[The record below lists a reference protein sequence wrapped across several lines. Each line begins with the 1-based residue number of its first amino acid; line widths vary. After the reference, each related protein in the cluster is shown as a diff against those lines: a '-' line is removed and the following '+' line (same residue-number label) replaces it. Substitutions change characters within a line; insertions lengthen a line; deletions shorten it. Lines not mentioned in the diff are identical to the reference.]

1 MQATPGIRVE
11 GKRSMQATTNRRPNA
26 NALYRI
32 RGEISN
38 ALLLLFTAFLALN
51 FMFPFFWSI
60 SSSLKTGFE
69 VIAYPPTLLP
79 KSPQW
84 GNYIQAWQEAD
95 LGRFFWNSTVVTG
108 LSLIG
113 QVISSFIV
121 AYGFARFRFPGRD
134 LLFILCLSGLMMPV
148 YVTIIPLFTMFRALG
163 WINTFKPL
171 IIPTYFGSAFAI
183 FLLRQFIMSI
193 PTEFDES
200 ALIDG
205 ASRWTILT
213 RIIMPNCQPALA
225 TVAIV
230 GFMTS
235 WNNFLG
241 PLIFLDSVKN
251 YTLPL
256 GLWFLKGTIDDALP
270 RDHLLMAGAMITT
283 FPVLLIFILA
293 QSYFIEGI
301 VMSGI
306 KG

>member
-1 MQATPGIRVE
+1 MQVTTTTRLNTSSAYGIRK
-11 GKRSMQATTNRRPNA
+11 GIGTT
-26 NALYRI
+26 LLLVLT
-32 RGEISN
+32 
-38 ALLLLFTAFLALN
+38 ALLALG

-69 VIAYPPTLLP
+69 VIAYPPSLLP
-79 KSPQW
+79 KTPQW
-84 GNYIQAWQEAD
+84 YNYIQAWQEAD

-148 YVTIIPLFTMFRALG
+148 YVTIIPLFTMFRAVG

-171 IIPTYFGSAFAI
+171 IVPTYFGSAFAI
-183 FLLRQFIMSI
+183 FLLRQFIMTI

-213 RIIMPNCQPALA
+213 RILLPNCQPALA

-241 PLIFLDSVKN
+241 PLIFLDRVEN

-256 GLWFLKGTIDDALP
+256 GLWFLRNTIDDALP

-293 QSYFIEGI
+293 QNYFIEGI

>member
-1 MQATPGIRVE
+1 M
-11 GKRSMQATTNRRPNA
+11 RRAFVNT
-26 NALYRI
+26 
-32 RGEISN
+32 
-38 ALLLLFTAFLALN
+38 LLFLFTGLIALSFL
-51 FMFPFFWSI
+51 FPFAWSV

-69 VIAYPPTLLP
+69 VIAYPPSLFP

-84 GNYIQAWQEAD
+84 YNYVEAWTAAD

-121 AYGFARFRFPGRD
+121 AYGFARFRFPGRE
-134 LLFILCLSGLMMPV
+134 LLFVLCLSGLMMPV
-148 YVTIIPLFTMFRALG
+148 YVTIIPLFTLFRAVG

-193 PTEFDES
+193 PLDFDES

-213 RIIMPNCQPALA
+213 RIITPNCQPALA

-256 GLWFLKGTIDDALP
+256 GLWFLRGTIDDALP

-283 FPVLLIFILA
+283 FPVLIIFVLA
-293 QSYFIEGI
+293 QNYFIEGI

>member
-1 MQATPGIRVE
+1 MQAT
-11 GKRSMQATTNRRPNA
+11 NRRLNA
-26 NALYRI
+26 NSWHRI
-32 RGEISN
+32 RRDFGN
-38 ALLLLFTAFLALN
+38 ALLFLFTALLAVAFL
-51 FMFPFFWSI
+51 FPFLWSI

-79 KSPQW
+79 KEPQW
-84 GNYIQAWQEAD
+84 SNYPEAWNSAN
-95 LGRFFWNSTVVTG
+95 LGLFFWNSTVVTV

-121 AYGFARFRFPGRD
+121 AYGFARFRFPGRE

-148 YVTIIPLFTMFRALG
+148 YVTIIPLFTLFRALG

-171 IIPTYFGSAFAI
+171 IVPTYFGGAFAI

-213 RIIMPNCQPALA
+213 RILMPNCQPALA

-230 GFMTS
+230 SFMTS

-241 PLIFLDSVKN
+241 PLIFIDSMTN

-293 QSYFIEGI
+293 QNYFIEGI

>member
-1 MQATPGIRVE
+1 MQAT
-11 GKRSMQATTNRRPNA
+11 NRRHSPISW
-26 NALYRI
+26 YRV
-32 RGEISN
+32 RREISN
-38 ALLLLFTAFLALN
+38 TLLFLFTALLAISFL
-51 FMFPFFWSI
+51 FPFAWSV

-69 VIAYPPTLLP
+69 VIAYPPSLLP

-84 GNYIQAWQEAD
+84 YNYVEAWTSAD

-113 QVISSFIV
+113 QVFSSFIV
-121 AYGFARFRFPGRD
+121 AYGFARFRFPGREF
-134 LLFILCLSGLMMPV
+134 LFVLCLSGLMMPV

-171 IIPTYFGSAFAI
+171 IVPTYFGSAFAI

-193 PTEFDES
+193 PLDFDES

-213 RIIMPNCQPALA
+213 RIITPNCQPALA

-230 GFMTS
+230 GFMSS
-235 WNNFLG
+235 WNAFLG

-256 GLWFLKGTIDDALP
+256 GLWFLRGTIDDALP

-283 FPVLLIFILA
+283 FPVLLIFVLA
-293 QSYFIEGI
+293 QNYFIEGI

>member
-1 MQATPGIRVE
+1 MQTTDIR
-11 GKRSMQATTNRRPNA
+11 RSSAIGYRVRRD
-26 NALYRI
+26 L
-32 RGEISN
+32 EST
-38 ALLLLFTAFLALN
+38 LLFLFTALLALG
-51 FMFPFFWSI
+51 FLFPFMWSI

-69 VIAYPPTLLP
+69 VIAYPPALLP

-84 GNYIQAWQEAD
+84 HNYVEAWTSAD

-113 QVISSFIV
+113 QVLSSFVV
-121 AYGFARFRFPGRD
+121 AYGFARFRFPGRE
-134 LLFILCLSGLMMPV
+134 LLFVLCLSGLMMPV

-171 IIPTYFGSAFAI
+171 IVPSYFGSAFAI
-183 FLLRQFIMSI
+183 FLLRQFIMTI
-193 PTEFDES
+193 PLDFDES

-213 RIIMPNCQPALA
+213 RIITPNCQPALA

-230 GFMTS
+230 GFMAS
-235 WNNFLG
+235 WNSFLA

-256 GLWFLKGTIDDALP
+256 GLWFLRGTIDDALP

-293 QSYFIEGI
+293 QNYFIEGI

>member
-1 MQATPGIRVE
+1 MQATKPAGPQ
-11 GKRSMQATTNRRPNA
+11 SLDA
-26 NALYRI
+26 NAWYRV
-32 RGEISN
+32 RRSVGS
-38 ALLLLFTAFLALN
+38 LLLLLLTASLAIMFL
-51 FMFPFFWSI
+51 FPFVWSI

-69 VIAYPPTLLP
+69 VIAYPPTLFP

-84 GNYIQAWQEAD
+84 GNYVEAWTSAD
-95 LGRFFWNSTVVTG
+95 LGLFFWNSTVVTS

-113 QVISSFIV
+113 QVFSSFVV

-134 LLFILCLSGLMMPV
+134 LLFILCLSGMMMPV
-148 YVTIIPLFTMFRALG
+148 YVTIIPLFTLFRTLG

-171 IIPTYFGSAFAI
+171 IVPTYFGSAFAI

-193 PTEFDES
+193 PMEFDES

-205 ASRWTILT
+205 ASRWTIMT
-213 RIIMPNCQPALA
+213 RIILPNCQPALA

-230 GFMTS
+230 SFMAS
-235 WNNFLG
+235 WNAFLG
-241 PLIFLDSVKN
+241 PLIFLDSVKM

-256 GLWFLKGTIDDALP
+256 GLWFLKGTIDDVLP

-283 FPVLLIFILA
+283 FPVLLIFVLA
-293 QSYFIEGI
+293 QNYFIEGI

>member
-1 MQATPGIRVE
+1 MQASTSNQLG
-11 GKRSMQATTNRRPNA
+11 TNSW
-26 NALYRI
+26 YRT
-32 RGEISN
+32 RKEIGN
-38 ALLLLFTAFLALN
+38 TLFFLFTALLSISFL
-51 FMFPFFWSI
+51 FPFVWAI

-79 KSPQW
+79 KVPQW
-84 GNYIQAWQEAD
+84 YNYVQAWQEAD
-95 LGRFFWNSTVVTG
+95 LGRFFWNSTIVTG

-113 QVISSFIV
+113 QVISSFVV
-121 AYGFARFRFPGRD
+121 AYGFARFRFPGRE

-171 IIPTYFGSAFAI
+171 IVPTYFGSAFAI
-183 FLLRQFIMSI
+183 FLLRQFIQSI
-193 PTEFDES
+193 PLEFDES

-213 RIIMPNCQPALA
+213 RIITPNCQPALA

-235 WNNFLG
+235 WNAFLG
-241 PLIFLDSVKN
+241 PLIFIDSVKN

-283 FPVLLIFILA
+283 FPVLLIFVFA
-293 QSYFIEGI
+293 QNYFIEGI

>member
-1 MQATPGIRVE
+1 MQAT
-11 GKRSMQATTNRRPNA
+11 NRRHSPIPW
-26 NALYRI
+26 YRV
-32 RGEISN
+32 RREISN
-38 ALLLLFTAFLALN
+38 TLLFLFTALLALA
-51 FMFPFFWSI
+51 FLFPFAWSV

-69 VIAYPPTLLP
+69 VIAYPPSLLP

-84 GNYIQAWQEAD
+84 YNYVEAWTSAD

-113 QVISSFIV
+113 QVFSSFVV
-121 AYGFARFRFPGRD
+121 AYGFARFRFPGREF
-134 LLFILCLSGLMMPV
+134 LFVLCLSGLMMPV

-171 IIPTYFGSAFAI
+171 IVPTYFGSAFAI

-193 PTEFDES
+193 PLDFDES

-213 RIIMPNCQPALA
+213 RIITPNCQPALA

-230 GFMTS
+230 GFMSS
-235 WNNFLG
+235 WNAFLG

-256 GLWFLKGTIDDALP
+256 GLWFLRGTIDDALP

-283 FPVLLIFILA
+283 FPVLLIFVLA
-293 QSYFIEGI
+293 QNYFIEGI

>member
-1 MQATPGIRVE
+1 MQSSSSNRF
-11 GKRSMQATTNRRPNA
+11 RTNSW
-26 NALYRI
+26 YRA
-32 RGEISN
+32 RKEIGN
-38 ALLLLFTAFLALN
+38 TLFFLFTALLAISFL
-51 FMFPFFWSI
+51 FPFVWTV

-79 KSPQW
+79 KVPQW
-84 GNYIQAWQEAD
+84 HNYVQAWQEAD

-108 LSLIG
+108 LSLFG
-113 QVISSFIV
+113 QVISSFVV
-121 AYGFARFRFPGRD
+121 AYGFARFRFPGRE
-134 LLFILCLSGLMMPV
+134 LLFVLCLSGLMMPV

-171 IIPTYFGSAFAI
+171 IVPTYFGSAFAI
-183 FLLRQFIMSI
+183 FLLRQFIQSI
-193 PTEFDES
+193 PLEFDES

-205 ASRWTILT
+205 AGRWTILT

-230 GFMTS
+230 GFITS
-235 WNNFLG
+235 WNAFLG
-241 PLIFLDSVKN
+241 PLIFIDSVKN

-283 FPVLLIFILA
+283 FPVLLIFIFA
-293 QSYFIEGI
+293 QNYFIEGI